1 MKRGLL
7 LCASLAALWA
17 SACSGGGTTVTP
29 PPPTGPFSNSS
40 LQGQYAFSM
49 TGSEIAS
56 SGLTSSNLFTRVGSF
71 TADGKGSI
79 TGGVEDINLV
89 TGANQ
94 FGFTSG
100 SYTVNG
106 DGRGTLSLVD
116 SSGTLTF
123 SITLTSSSNGYMIA
137 MPTDGLSTAN
147 GSFVKQDSSAFL
159 VSGISGNYAFDLTGL
174 DASAVPQPESF
185 VGQFFANSAGQFTTG
200 LGDDN
205 DGAVIVNGG
214 NQPITGTYAMD
225 GLHPSDLANFGRG
238 VFSLGGIQG
247 VFYIVGHNQ
256 VKFMETTSGGALSG
270 DAFTQ
275 SNIPTTTA
283 GISGGFAYVMGGS
296 GGAGPLA
303 RGGRFTAT
311 GGALSNILVDNN
323 NAGTLLSLSAST
335 GTYTIDS
342 AGSGRGTITYNI
354 SGQKNTFTYV
364 FYMISPTQAVVQDQ
378 SIGIVADG
386 SLLGQ
391 PSATISDSS
400 LGGKYV
406 VNWSGLSSTNLTSD
420 EEDLVGETVLSS
432 GSLTGTIDLNEFASG
447 KQFTA
452 VPMTGTLKLS
462 SDPTGHNALTFNLAT
477 NPANNGITS
486 FAYVANNNTVL
497 FMGTQTVRII
507 AGVLTPQTQ

>member
-1 MKRGLL
+1 
-7 LCASLAALWA
+7 
-17 SACSGGGTTVTP
+17 
-29 PPPTGPFSNSS
+29 
-40 LQGQYAFSM
+40 
-49 TGSEIAS
+49 
-56 SGLTSSNLFTRVGSF
+56 
-71 TADGKGSI
+71 
-79 TGGVEDINLV
+79 
-89 TGANQ
+89 
-94 FGFTSG
+94 
-100 SYTVNG
+100 
-106 DGRGTLSLVD
+106 
-116 SSGTLTF
+116 
-123 SITLTSSSNGYMIA
+123 
-137 MPTDGLSTAN
+137 
-147 GSFVKQDSSAFL
+147 
-159 VSGISGNYAFDLTGL
+159 
-174 DASAVPQPESF
+174 
-185 VGQFFANSAGQFTTG
+185 
-200 LGDDN
+200 
-205 DGAVIVNGG
+205 
-214 NQPITGTYAMD
+214 MD

>member
-1 MKRGLL
+1 MKRALL
-7 LCASLAALWA
+7 LCGCLAALWA

-29 PPPTGPFSNSS
+29 PPPTGPFSNAS

-56 SGLTSSNLFTRVGSF
+56 SGLVSSNLFTRVGSF
-71 TADGKGSI
+71 TANGKGVI
-79 TGGVEDINLV
+79 TAGAEDINLV
-89 TGANQ
+89 TGSNE
-94 FGFTSG
+94 FNFTGG
-100 SYTVNG
+100 SYSVNG
-106 DGRGTLSLVD
+106 DGRGTLSLID
-116 SSGTLTF
+116 SSGTLNF
-123 SITLTSSSNGYMIA
+123 SITLTSSSNGYIIA
-137 MPTDGLSTAN
+137 MPTDGLSTAS

-159 VSGISGNYAFDLTGL
+159 VSGIAGNYAFDLSGL
-174 DASAVPQPESF
+174 DPHGLAESI
-185 VGQFFANSAGQFTTG
+185 VGQFFADSGGHFSTG
-200 LGDDN
+200 FADDD
-205 DGAVIVNGG
+205 DGATVVNGG
-214 NQPITGTYAMD
+214 NQPITGTYAGD
-225 GLHPSDLANFGRG
+225 PLNPSDLASFGRG
-238 VFSLGGIQG
+238 IFNLGGIQG

-256 VKFMETTSGGALSG
+256 VKFMETTSGGALAG

-283 GISGGFAYVMGGS
+283 GMSGGFVYVMGGS
-296 GGAGPLA
+296 GGSGPLT

-323 NAGTLLSLSAST
+323 NAGTLLSLGASA

-342 AGSGRGTITYNI
+342 AGSGRGTITYNV

-400 LGGKYV
+400 LAASYAL
-406 VNWSGLSSTNLTSD
+406 NWSGLSTTDVTSD
-420 EEDLVGETVLSS
+420 EEDLVGQTALSS

-447 KQFTA
+447 KQFTG
-452 VPMTGTLKLS
+452 VPATGTLKLS

-477 NPANNGITS
+477 NPVNNGITS

-497 FMGTQTVRII
+497 FMGTQSVRVT